1 MWDWISCHLCG
12 RHEYCV
18 CPEPGTV
25 FLKCIHCGRRSSG
38 WSLGTSG
45 SVTAARRQPAAA
57 REDSR
62 RRMVGSRAHAA

>member
-25 FLKCIHCGRRSSG
+25 FLRCIHCGRRSNG
-38 WSLGTSG
+38 WSLGAAGTAS
-45 SVTAARRQPAAA
+45 AARVQAGGSQGGPL
-57 REDSR
+57 
-62 RRMVGSRAHAA
+62 RRMFGSRAHA